1 MKLLKKIC
9 INCSNLHNGGGVQV
23 ASSFINELEY
33 FPEISQRYF
42 FYVSSEVYKNIRNP
56 KSFKNYHIKNT
67 YGIKGILNNYDLF
80 DEFDI
85 VFTVFGPCYHPV
97 KGISIVGFAQP
108 WIIYPNNDTYK
119 LLSKKDWL
127 KTKIKFELQKL
138 FFKNA
143 NHLVVELEHVK
154 NGLIIHNI
162 ATAEDISVVYNTVAN
177 LYFDKKIWQPFKN
190 QKILESKNFK
200 IGLVSRDYSHKNI
213 DILPKVKEVLKNSYN
228 LNVDFFVTLN
238 DDEWVKKTDDFK
250 KNIYTIGSLLSNQC
264 PCFYEKMDAVIFP
277 SLLECFSATP
287 LEAMV
292 MEKPLFAS
300 DRAFIRDICG
310 EYAYYFDPLDA
321 NSIAKTIY
329 NYIEYKDMDIKLQRL
344 TDAKQHAIN
353 FSNAKQRALSYI
365 QIIESFSENLKVN

>member
-1 MKLLKKIC
+1 MRIL
-9 INCSNLHNGGGVQV
+9 INASNLHNGGGIQV
-23 ASSFINELEY
+23 ASSFINELESLD
-33 FPEISQRYF
+33 EVTQEYF
-42 FYVSSEVYKNIRNP
+42 FYVSSEVNKNIDNA
-56 KSFKNYHIKNT
+56 KKFKNYVVKNT
-67 YGIKGILNNYDLF
+67 YGINGVLKSYNLF
-80 DEFDI
+80 DKFDI
-85 VFTVFGPCYHPV
+85 VFTIFGPCYYPV

-108 WIIYPNNDTYK
+108 WIIYPNNEVYS
-119 LLSKKDWL
+119 LLNIKDL
-127 KTKIKFELQKL
+127 IKTKLKFDLQKL
-138 FFKNA
+138 FFRNA
-143 NHLVVELEHVK
+143 DHLVVELEHVK
-154 NGLIIHNI
+154 KGLITYNI
-162 ATAEDISVVYNTVAN
+162 ANAKDISIVYNTVAN
-177 LYFDKKIWQPFKN
+177 LYFDKKIWQPLKN

-329 NYIEYKDMDIKLQRL
+329 NYIEDKDMDIKFQRL
-344 TDAKQHAIN
+344 TDAKHHAIN
-353 FSNAKQRALSYI
+353 FSSAKQRALSYI
-365 QIIESFSENLKVN
+365 QIIESFSKNLKVN